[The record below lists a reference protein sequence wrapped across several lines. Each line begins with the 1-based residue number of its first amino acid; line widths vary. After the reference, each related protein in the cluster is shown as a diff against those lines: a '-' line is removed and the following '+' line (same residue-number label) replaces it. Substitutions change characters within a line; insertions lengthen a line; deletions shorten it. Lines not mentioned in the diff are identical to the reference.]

1 MAAKNLRF
9 GARSADGRRSSVWFV
24 SRTGSDIYV
33 GVRSFGDRFKLS
45 LHKDG
50 RAQISLTSE
59 HYPRLRD
66 EGVPS
71 PPSRHFTRWRMPD
84 VPDAGAVHV
93 ASVIFPSRF
102 LTPRPQLMLNK
113 PVRWEPAPEEGALE
127 LGLFYGGRMT
137 NFEPGVRLR
146 FATRLSDGRVV
157 MIAVRSTDF
166 DGGKVLEQLSGP
178 HRYYA
183 LSGEL
188 WNASPGDAIPDCAA
202 FVWSEVRD
210 GQAVVI
216 WEITGLSIQRN

>member
-1 MAAKNLRF
+1 MAAHRLRF
-9 GARSADGRRSSVWFV
+9 GARSADGRCSSIWFASRS
-24 SRTGSDIYV
+24 GSDIYV

-50 RAQISLTSE
+50 RAQISLTSK

-71 PPSRHFTRWRMPD
+71 PPSRHFTRWRMPE
-84 VPDAGAVHV
+84 VPAAGAVHV

-102 LTPRPQLMLNK
+102 LKPRPSLMLSK
-113 PVRWEPAPEEGALE
+113 PVFWEAAPEEGALE
-127 LGLFYGGRMT
+127 VGLFYGGPMA

-146 FATRLSDGRVV
+146 FATRLSDGRSV

-166 DGGKVLEQLSGP
+166 DGGRVLDQLSGC

-188 WNASPGDAIPDCAA
+188 WNASPGYVIPDCAA
-202 FVWSEVRD
+202 FVWSDVRD
-210 GQAVVI
+210 GQAVAI
-216 WEITGLSIQRN
+216 WEITGLNIQRN